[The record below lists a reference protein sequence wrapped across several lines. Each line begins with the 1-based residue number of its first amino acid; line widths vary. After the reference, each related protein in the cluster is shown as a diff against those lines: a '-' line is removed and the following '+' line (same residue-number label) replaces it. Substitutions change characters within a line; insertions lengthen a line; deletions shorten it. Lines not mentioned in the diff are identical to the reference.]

1 MGGIFTQ
8 RADQSNPVGVTE
20 QNEFREVSRSE
31 QEEHD
36 AWTRATSGLAVPL
49 KPGAV
54 VEVPA
59 NQVDFVTITSTTG
72 AALNGTLGLTPPL
85 RLLSNDP
92 SRRRAVIMSFSTAQ
106 MYLAR
111 DPGGFNGFDARVKVL
126 GNNAAPMPNMGF
138 VEVNNF
144 EVLGTSEVWAMQIA
158 NATTATWLSIQIE
171 RASRLAP

>member
-8 RADQSNPVGVTE
+8 RPDQSNPVGVTR
-20 QNEFREVSRSE
+20 QNDFREVARSE

-36 AWTRATSGLAVPL
+36 AWERSTSGLATPL
-49 KPGAV
+49 KPGGV
-54 VEVPA
+54 VEVPT
-59 NQVDFVTITSTTG
+59 NTVDFVTLTSTTG
-72 AALNGTLGLTPPL
+72 VALNGTLGLTPPL

-92 SRRRAVIMSFSTAQ
+92 QRRRAIIMSFSTAQ

-111 DPGGFNGFDARVKVL
+111 DPGGFNGFDRRVAVL

-144 EVLGTSEVWAMQIA
+144 EIFGTCEVWAMQIA

-171 RASRLAP
+171 RAARLAP